1 MELTVVNFFIGLQ
14 IKKMRYY
21 LFHVAT
27 VMNLQILGRLIMNDS
42 GIRKSAMVGG
52 IMLIAGGLLGAAAA
66 LLLAPQS
73 GRQTRR
79 DISRYSRKVRRQAED
94 VVDDFAGNVHGMVET
109 IGERAE
115 DILAKGK
122 DLAQEAKIE
131 LIKIIDEGQVKL
143 EKQKARLAKII
154 G

>member
-1 MELTVVNFFIGLQ
+1 MSDNE
-14 IKKMRYY
+14 
-21 LFHVAT
+21 
-27 VMNLQILGRLIMNDS
+27 
-42 GIRKSAMVGG
+42 IRKSVMVGG

-66 LLLAPQS
+66 LLYAPQS

-79 DISRYSRKVRRQAED
+79 DIARYSRKIRREAED
-94 VVDDFAGNVHGMVET
+94 IVDDFAGNVHGMVET

-115 DILAKGK
+115 DILDKGK
-122 DLAQEAKIE
+122 DLAHDAKME
-131 LIKIIDEGQVKL
+131 LLKVIDEGQARL

>member
-1 MELTVVNFFIGLQ
+1 
-14 IKKMRYY
+14 
-21 LFHVAT
+21 
-27 VMNLQILGRLIMNDS
+27 MNDCEV
-42 GIRKSAMVGG
+42 GKSTMVGG

-73 GRQTRR
+73 GKQTRR
-79 DISRYSRKVRRQAED
+79 DIARYSRKIRREAED

-122 DLAQEAKIE
+122 DLAHEAKVE
-131 LIKIIDEGQVKL
+131 LIKIIDEGQAKL
-143 EKQKARLAKII
+143 EKQKTRLAKII

>member
-1 MELTVVNFFIGLQ
+1 
-14 IKKMRYY
+14 
-21 LFHVAT
+21 
-27 VMNLQILGRLIMNDS
+27 
-42 GIRKSAMVGG
+42 MVGG

-73 GRQTRR
+73 GRMTRR

-94 VVDDFAGNVHGMVET
+94 VVDDFAGNVHGMVES
-109 IGERAE
+109 ISERAE
-115 DILAKGK
+115 DILDKGK
-122 DLAQEAKIE
+122 DLAHEAKVE
-131 LIKIIDEGQVKL
+131 LIKIIDDGQAKL

>member
-1 MELTVVNFFIGLQ
+1 MSECEV
-14 IKKMRYY
+14 
-21 LFHVAT
+21 
-27 VMNLQILGRLIMNDS
+27 
-42 GIRKSAMVGG
+42 RKNAVVGG

-66 LLLAPQS
+66 LLYAPQS

-94 VVDDFAGNVHGMVET
+94 VVDDFAGNVHGMVES

-122 DLAQEAKIE
+122 DLAHEAKVE
-131 LIKIIDEGQVKL
+131 LIKIIDEGQAKL

>member
-1 MELTVVNFFIGLQ
+1 
-14 IKKMRYY
+14 
-21 LFHVAT
+21 
-27 VMNLQILGRLIMNDS
+27 MNDCE
-42 GIRKSAMVGG
+42 IKQNAMVGG

-66 LLLAPQS
+66 LLYAPQS

-79 DISRYSRKVRRQAED
+79 DISRYSRKVRRQTED
-94 VVDDFAGNVHGMVET
+94 IVDDFAGNVNGMVES

-115 DILAKGK
+115 DILDKGK
-122 DLAQEAKIE
+122 DLAHEAKVE
-131 LIKIIDEGQVKL
+131 LIKIIDEGQAKL

>member
-1 MELTVVNFFIGLQ
+1 MGDCD
-14 IKKMRYY
+14 M
-21 LFHVAT
+21 
-27 VMNLQILGRLIMNDS
+27 
-42 GIRKSAMVGG
+42 RKSAMLGG
-52 IMLIAGGLLGAAAA
+52 IMLVAGGLLGAAAA
-66 LLLAPQS
+66 LLYAPQS

-79 DISRYSRKVRRQAED
+79 DIARYSRKIRREAED
-94 VVDDFAGNVHGMVET
+94 IVDDFAGNVHSMVEN

-115 DILAKGK
+115 DILDKGK
-122 DLAQEAKIE
+122 DLAHDAKVE

>member
-1 MELTVVNFFIGLQ
+1 MAVMTVSQ
-14 IKKMRYY
+14 TIKRRIDMS
-21 LFHVAT
+21 
-27 VMNLQILGRLIMNDS
+27 DS
-42 GIRKSAMVGG
+42 TLKKSAMVGG

-73 GRQTRR
+73 GKQTRR
-79 DISRYSRKVRRQAED
+79 DIARYSRKVRRQAED
-94 VVDDFAGNVHGMVET
+94 VVDEFAGNVQGMVEE

-115 DILAKGK
+115 DILDKGK
-122 DLAQEAKIE
+122 DLAHGAKAE
-131 LIKIIDEGQVKL
+131 LIKIIDEGQAKL